1 MPGKRIT
8 DLTALSGAN
17 SANNDDLVIFDA
29 TASETKRISRSQ
41 LAEGMQ
47 ADVQVFSNKTIAL
60 TGNTVNYNQGGT
72 GASTRTVQARLQDY
86 VSVKDFGAVGDGV
99 TNDTAAIQ
107 AAMSASKNLYFPDGT
122 YNVPTWTTQSIT
134 TARTK
139 LWGSGVIQG
148 NGSTA
153 FIKPLVSFEID
164 GLTIK
169 GFTSAIQNSTSDSGT
184 IDQLFISNCTFRDN
198 NGHIGVELPVN
209 NARIVNNFFK
219 NTLNGYAIRIGENDY
234 SLQDTWQNLVIDGN
248 NFNNVDAS
256 GANNA
261 SAILVYGRN
270 AVISNNTI
278 EDVESTGTGEAW
290 AIYTKCRFSS
300 VVGNSIRNVIAPSSV
315 YAINIKGNE
324 RTDTSA
330 PQGYTCAVVG
340 NTVYSSQTA
349 RGVGIRAAN
358 DEITITGNSVEGWSE
373 GIGAE
378 SGTSDGT
385 TVTGNAIYGFGSYGI
400 NLVQNG
406 SNLMAVGNTIRGLT
420 NASGVGIRAATS
432 VAVSNW
438 VINSNAIKTV
448 GTGVSLNNNATV
460 TNVQITANALDDTG
474 VRPISIEECNQI
486 KISGNTFSNT
496 TTTQLVWFS
505 GVNENVDI
513 SENGLFYVQTTSG
526 SSVNAQVL
534 NTSVEQNDA
543 YLIEVMCVGRQD
555 DGTDHGGYKI
565 AGLFKAEGGTVTQ
578 VGTTQS
584 IYAIES
590 DATWAGPN
598 FNIGSD
604 DIQIRLSGAASN
616 TIDWSVS
623 TNIKSVGVA

>member
-1 MPGKRIT
+1 M
-8 DLTALSGAN
+8 
-17 SANNDDLVIFDA
+17 
-29 TASETKRISRSQ
+29 
-41 LAEGMQ
+41 
-47 ADVQVFSNKTIAL
+47 AL
-60 TGNTVNYNQGGT
+60 TKAHNRMIAGSVVN
-72 GASTRTVQARLQDY
+72 V
-86 VSVKDFGAVGDGV
+86 VDFGAVGDGV
-99 TNDTAAIQ
+99 TDDTVAIQ
-107 AAMSASKNLYFPDGT
+107 AAMTASKNLYFPEGT
-122 YNVPTWTTQSIT
+122 YYVPTWTTQSIT
-134 TARTK
+134 VARTK
-139 LWGSGVIQG
+139 FCGSGVVEG

-153 FIKPLVSFEID
+153 FIKPLASIELD

-169 GFTSAIQNSTSDSGT
+169 GFTTAIENSSSDTGA
-184 IDQLFISNCTFRDN
+184 IDQLLIANCTFMDN
-198 NGHIGVELPVN
+198 NNHIDIERPVS
-209 NARIVNNFFK
+209 NARIIGNFFK
-219 NTLNGYAIRIGENDY
+219 NTLNGYAVRIGKDDY
-234 SLQDTWQNLVIDGN
+234 ALQDTWQNIVIDGN
-248 NFNNVDAS
+248 NFNNIESS
-256 GANNA
+256 GSNNA
-261 SAILVYGRN
+261 SAVIVYGRN

-278 EDVESTGTGEAW
+278 VDVESTGTGEAW
-290 AIYTKCRFSS
+290 AIFTKCRFSS
-300 VVGNSIRNVIAPSSV
+300 VSGNSIRNVIAPASV
-315 YAINIKGNE
+315 FAINIKGNE
-324 RTDTSA
+324 RTDTAA

-340 NTVYSSQTA
+340 NAVYSDQTA
-349 RGVGIRAAN
+349 IGTGIRAAN

-385 TVTGNAIYGFGSYGI
+385 TVTGNAIFGFGDYGI

-406 SNLMAVGNTIRGLT
+406 SNLLAVGNTIRGLT
-420 NASGVGIRAATS
+420 NASGIGIRGATS

-438 VINSNAIKTV
+438 VVNSNSIKTV
-448 GTGVSLNNNATV
+448 ATGVDFNNNALV
-460 TNVQITANALDDTG
+460 TNVQITANALDDIGT
-474 VRPISIEECNQI
+474 RPIQFENCNQI
-486 KISGNTFSNT
+486 KVSGNTFSNT
-496 TTTQLVWFS
+496 PTTLLVWFS

-598 FNIGSD
+598 FNIGAN
-604 DIQIRLSGAASN
+604 DIQIRLAGAASN

-623 TNIKSVGVA
+623 TNIKSVGAA